1 MVGLIL
7 AHAFGFENKREE
19 IMYIER
25 SFDDYVNLL
34 NVFVDDAAERD
45 GCLKEAREITDRLS
59 REAGIS
65 FEDYRYKS
73 ICRIN
78 VLQKS

>member
-45 GCLKEAREITDRLS
+45 VCLKEAREITKKIKS
-59 REAGIS
+59 RS
-65 FEDYRYKS
+65 WYCF
-73 ICRIN
+73 
-78 VLQKS
+78 